1 MNKKELVGRV
11 AEKTGM
17 MKKDVEMLTDSLLCE
32 IQAALA
38 AKEKVQIMGFGTFE
52 VRTRAA
58 RNGQNPRTGE
68 KIHMDATKIPAF
80 KAVKLLTYAVRK

>member
-1 MNKKELVGRV
+1 MNKKELVGWV

-80 KAVKLLTYAVRK
+80 KAGKLLKDAVRK

>member
-1 MNKKELVGRV
+1 MNKKEMVGKV

-17 MKKDVEMLTDSLLCE
+17 MKKEVEAVTDALLDE
-32 IQAALA
+32 IQNALA
-38 AKEKVQIMGFGTFE
+38 KNEKIQFMGFGTFE

-68 KIHMDATKIPAF
+68 KIHMAATKIPAF
-80 KAVKLLTYAVRK
+80 KAGKLLKDAVK